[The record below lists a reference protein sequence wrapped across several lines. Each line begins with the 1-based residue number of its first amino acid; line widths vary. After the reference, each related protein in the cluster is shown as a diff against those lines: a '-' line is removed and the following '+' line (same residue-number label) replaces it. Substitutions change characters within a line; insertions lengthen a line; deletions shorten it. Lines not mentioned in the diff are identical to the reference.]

1 MPRTPRDL
9 AVATS
14 GTDEVEGINVTPSD
28 TRFMVAFLKN
38 FKSKPDI
45 DWDGLVT
52 AIGTTNRKSAA
63 QRWLMIRQKFGIHF
77 DESAKGAVTTR
88 PTPTTPASNRKRTL
102 SAKRNTI
109 EDDSDASLPPSV
121 RRELNHELKNLD
133 VDHRQQD
140 LGSPVRPRRDKI
152 TIKLKRGK
160 NSSTTSTSGIKRPAE
175 ESFNASGSSDNYL
188 PSVSETDGEGEEDK
202 PEVKKVKREVFSTPQ
217 TPAQTRRQASK
228 AVSDLGEI

>member
-14 GTDEVEGINVTPSD
+14 DTNEVEGINATPSD
-28 TRFMVAFLKN
+28 IRFIVAFMKN
-38 FKSKPDI
+38 LKSKPDV

-63 QRWLMIRQKFGIHF
+63 QRWLVIRQKFGIHF
-77 DESAKGAVTTR
+77 DESAKGAVTSR
-88 PTPTTPASNRKRTL
+88 STPTTPASNRKRTL
-102 SAKRNTI
+102 SAEKNTI

-133 VDHRQQD
+133 VDHQQQD
-140 LGSPVRPRRDKI
+140 LGSPVRPRRDRI
-152 TIKLKRGK
+152 TIELKRGK

-175 ESFNASGSSDNYL
+175 ESFDASGSSDNYL

-202 PEVKKVKREVFSTPQ
+202 PGVKKVKKEISSMPQ
-217 TPAQTRRQASK
+217 TPAQTRRKASK
-228 AVSDLGEI
+228 AAADLGEI